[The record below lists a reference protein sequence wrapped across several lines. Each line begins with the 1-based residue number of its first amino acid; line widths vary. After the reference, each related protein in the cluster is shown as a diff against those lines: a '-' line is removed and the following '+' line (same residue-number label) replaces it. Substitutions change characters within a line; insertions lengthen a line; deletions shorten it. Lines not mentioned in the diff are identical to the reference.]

1 MAPVYLRDKT
11 MKLRTKTLLSV
22 AFISAVICASLLSL
36 SYFYLQPS
44 FNEIERQATIEKM
57 DQAKNMLNYRATDL
71 AVEVADYAVWDDTY
85 NFVKNPDPQYL
96 ESNFVDSTFQN
107 LKLNLIAIVN
117 EKNEALY
124 CQSYDLSTLS
134 KIQTNQEIQQM
145 LVSDEIIWS
154 FGNSNEEISGIMLV
168 DNKPMLIATAPILTS
183 ASEGPVL
190 GGMLFGKYLDEEDF
204 STMTQIV
211 GFDISLSTF
220 SDFQKNPTNEFIVD
234 TLLSSKQNIVQKVN
248 SENSISGFSLISDVH
263 SDSKFIFQITH
274 SRTVYQQGVFVVNVF
289 LGATL
294 TFSLLFGLFIL
305 VLLEREIVKPMT
317 RLASY
322 VEEISLNTNSSPPP
336 SLKHGAEEIAVV
348 SDAVR
353 NTLKRKLEGMNEVS
367 RMVAHD
373 LRNPLT
379 GIKNTTYLIKSRYG
393 QKMEA
398 DGKDMLKTIDECITY
413 SDKVIQNLL
422 DYSSEIKLKKLI
434 VSSKSLV
441 DKVLAKFVLPRNVNL
456 INEANDEILLN
467 VDTDK
472 IERVFTNLIA
482 NALDAM
488 PDGGTIKITSKIV
501 KDSIVLDFSDTGKG
515 MSKQVLDKL
524 WTPFFTTKAK
534 GLGIGLSICKRIIDA
549 HQGKIEVQSV
559 EGKGTRFSVFLPVA
573 Q

>member
-1 MAPVYLRDKT
+1 

-168 DNKPMLIATAPILTS
+168 DNKPMLIATAPVLTS

-353 NTLKRKLEGMNEVS
+353 DTLKRKLEGMNEVS

-398 DGKDMLKTIDECITY
+398 DGKDMLQTIDECITY

-488 PDGGTIKITSKIV
+488 PDGGTIKITSRIV

>member
-1 MAPVYLRDKT
+1 
-11 MKLRTKTLLSV
+11 
-22 AFISAVICASLLSL
+22 
-36 SYFYLQPS
+36 
-44 FNEIERQATIEKM
+44 
-57 DQAKNMLNYRATDL
+57 
-71 AVEVADYAVWDDTY
+71 
-85 NFVKNPDPQYL
+85 
-96 ESNFVDSTFQN
+96 
-107 LKLNLIAIVN
+107 
-117 EKNEALY
+117 
-124 CQSYDLSTLS
+124 
-134 KIQTNQEIQQM
+134 
-145 LVSDEIIWS
+145 
-154 FGNSNEEISGIMLV
+154 
-168 DNKPMLIATAPILTS
+168 
-183 ASEGPVL
+183 
-190 GGMLFGKYLDEEDF
+190 
-204 STMTQIV
+204 
-211 GFDISLSTF
+211 
-220 SDFQKNPTNEFIVD
+220 
-234 TLLSSKQNIVQKVN
+234 
-248 SENSISGFSLISDVH
+248 
-263 SDSKFIFQITH
+263 
-274 SRTVYQQGVFVVNVF
+274 
-289 LGATL
+289 
-294 TFSLLFGLFIL
+294 
-305 VLLEREIVKPMT
+305 MT

-353 NTLKRKLEGMNEVS
+353 DTLKRKLEGMNEVS

-398 DGKDMLKTIDECITY
+398 DGKDMLHTIDECITY

-488 PDGGTIKITSKIV
+488 PDGGTIKITSRIV